1 MKFYLSLMQWGKL
14 MKYILVGVFA
24 FFSIFVSADEY
35 SMRRCLMLP
44 ITDTLGSAVSY
55 KVFEKV
61 EDHLKE
67 SSWCQFQPNYSLIEI
82 FGKYRDNL
90 REHLMNPEVL
100 KVVSNKMQ
108 VGSIIRIHLQAENK
122 GIEINFDVVSEN
134 GEDILFQ
141 EKSYIEK
148 PETEMITQT
157 IINWLQ
163 LYESFIPYDG
173 RIIGVLGD
181 QVTIDVGQNFNVK
194 IGQEFRIKRMTSQ
207 KKHPLLKKIV
217 EWEAPVIAKGKVFN
231 VSRDQSLGMIKIY
244 VDDRKLKVGDWV
256 KMSTKTLKQNF
267 EEIPYSDI
275 KANSFGKLGLIS
287 LNLEYDSSAVTT
299 KVGSASNK
307 KLAGGIWGFNAK
319 AEAWITRS
327 YMGLFEYG
335 KRIGTLKKVS
345 GSLESNS
352 SDATNSTLKLGGG
365 FKYLPLGF
373 FLGPQVDFYGG
384 LAKYTYALTEEETD
398 GFGENSFSGL
408 MVGVGGNLPIQKE
421 FRVFGKAEIIP
432 FAEFDSD
439 VSGYGTAKKVS
450 SMLVEVGGKYQYNP
464 LYTLDASLE
473 VLSNRA
479 KFNSDVKEVTYADTS
494 FKFGVSFNF

>member
-1 MKFYLSLMQWGKL
+1 MK
-14 MKYILVGVFA
+14 IVLVIIWSIA
-24 FFSIFVSADEY
+24 FFVVQAEEY

-44 ITDTLGSAVSY
+44 ITDTLGSSVAY

-67 SSWCQFQPNYSLIEI
+67 STWCQFQPNYSLIEI

-90 REHLMNPEVL
+90 REHLQNPEVI
-100 KVVSNKMQ
+100 KVVANKMQ
-108 VGSIIRIHLQAENK
+108 VGSIIRIHLQTENK
-122 GIEINFDVVSEN
+122 GIEITFDVVSEN
-134 GEDILFQ
+134 GEDVLFQ
-141 EKSYIEK
+141 EKSYLEK
-148 PETEMITQT
+148 PDSEMITQT
-157 IINWLQ
+157 ITNWLQ

-173 RIIGVLGD
+173 RVVGVLGD

-207 KKHPLLKKIV
+207 KRHPLLKKIV

-256 KMSTKTLKQNF
+256 KMSEKTLKQNF
-267 EEIPYSDI
+267 EEMPYSDI

-287 LNLEYDSSAVTT
+287 LNLEYDNSAVTT
-299 KVGSASNK
+299 KVGSESNK
-307 KLAGGIWGFNAK
+307 KLGGGIWGFNAK
-319 AEAWITRS
+319 VEAWVTRS
-327 YMGLFEYG
+327 YMGIFEYG
-335 KRIGTLKKVS
+335 KRIGTLKKTS
-345 GSLESNS
+345 GSLESDTNDVS
-352 SDATNSTLKLGGG
+352 NSTLKLGGG

-384 LAKYTYALTEEETD
+384 LAKYTYGLTEEEND
-398 GFGENSFSGL
+398 GFGENTFSGL

-421 FRVFGKAEIIP
+421 FRVFGRAEIVP
-432 FAEFDSD
+432 FAEFESD
-439 VSGYGTAKKVS
+439 VGGYGSAKKVS

-479 KFNSDVKEVTYADTS
+479 KFNSDVKEVTYADTA